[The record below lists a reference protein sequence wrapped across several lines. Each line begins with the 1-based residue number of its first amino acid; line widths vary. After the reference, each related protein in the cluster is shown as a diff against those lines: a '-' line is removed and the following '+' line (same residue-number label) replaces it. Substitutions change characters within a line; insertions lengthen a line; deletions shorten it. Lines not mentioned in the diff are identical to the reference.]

1 MGASLD
7 RVNAVADP
15 GAQASHPHRRE
26 ALADASPE
34 TSFALGALPHRSIG
48 ENVNNLRLDDLAG
61 SIVLRRDV
69 TLRGRSSPCK
79 KGPTLRL
86 ARGGVDFE

>member
-26 ALADASPE
+26 ALADAAPE
-34 TSFALGALPHRSIG
+34 PSFALGAL
-48 ENVNNLRLDDLAG
+48 L
-61 SIVLRRDV
+61 
-69 TLRGRSSPCK
+69 T
-79 KGPTLRL
+79 
-86 ARGGVDFE
+86 